1 MTRDGIRRQRRRQR
15 QREGASACCREIK
28 DTTRTSV
35 PCLEWLIIIVSTCT
49 QRRYVFILLTAA
61 VRLKSLVLGDQ
72 VLSLC
77 KQSTHFPL
85 KVVYDPCMS
94 PSSFRLS
101 CSYSLAPAF
110 SHVPAV
116 GAYKVCFLGSRTSP
130 VKSTLVA
137 SESSQAILWLATSMK
152 FPGLTSP
159 FGHGVQRVC
168 NPRVGLS

>member
-1 MTRDGIRRQRRRQR
+1 MRDGIRRQRRRQR

-28 DTTRTSV
+28 NSTRPSL
-35 PCLEWLIIIVSTCT
+35 PRLEWLIIIVSSCT
-49 QRRYVFILLTAA
+49 LRRYVFILITAA
-61 VRLKSLVLGDQ
+61 LRVQSLVLGDE
-72 VLSLC
+72 VLSLW

-85 KVVYDPCMS
+85 KVVYDPCIS

-116 GAYKVCFLGSRTSP
+116 RAYKVCFLGSRTSP
-130 VKSTLVA
+130 VGSTLVA
-137 SESSQAILWLATSMK
+137 SQSCQAILWLATSLK

-159 FGHGVQRVC
+159 FGHGLQRVC
-168 NPRVGLS
+168 NPRVGLG